1 MGIFT
6 QSYFAGMNFQSDWD
20 IRLFNK
26 GVSEVI
32 AEWKERDDQ
41 GSARDVFMEV
51 NRSVKQIKV
60 YTKICGEITKI
71 LIIRCW

>member
-6 QSYFAGMNFQSDWD
+6 ESYFAWMNFQSEWD

-41 GSARDVFMEV
+41 GSARDVLWKLTDLV
-51 NRSVKQIKV
+51 S
-60 YTKICGEITKI
+60 G
-71 LIIRCW
+71 